1 MARTPAYVRLADR
14 LCLGMQVDIESGW
27 GISGFDVRHFPDEEE
42 NPVAHA
48 WAKRQLQLGNL
59 EEAGKAE
66 WDEVHEADVAGT
78 DGVDR
83 VILVDADK
91 GIPENKLR
99 EQIRTTGQKLE
110 KRRSLRATEA
120 LDAELDAELDDEDE
134 DGYVDVA
141 RGSRAGDAQGA
152 TALERRRAQRLAGE
166 AKSTSKKKGK
176 KSGSKS
182 KARQAED
189 DDEDSGSSDSGE

>member
-1 MARTPAYVRLADR
+1 MARTPSYVRLADR

-27 GISGFDVRHFPDEEE
+27 GISGFDVRAFPDEEE

-66 WDEVHEADVAGT
+66 WDEVHEVDVAGT
-78 DGVDR
+78 DGVER

-99 EQIRTTGQKLE
+99 EQIRSTGQTLQ
-110 KRRSLRATEA
+110 KRRQLRADEA
-120 LDAELDAELDDEDE
+120 MDDELDALEDE
-134 DGYVDVA
+134 ATDDDDDYVDVT
-141 RGSRAGDAQGA
+141 RGTGGRAGDAQGV
-152 TALERRRAQRLAGE
+152 TPLERRAAQRKAGE
-166 AKSTSKKKGK
+166 VSSTGKKKGNKKK
-176 KSGSKS
+176 KSKPAS
-182 KARQAED
+182 D
-189 DDEDSGSSDSGE
+189 DDDSSSE